1 MGLRNNLFKAIT
13 HPTISCYVEE
23 GKKSN
28 QIDGLVGLFR
38 LTRPNFRSF
47 APDNSPRYGTFYYN
61 WDRKSPL
68 EWEIWRNRLTK
79 FKEFLSTY

>member
-1 MGLRNNLFKAIT
+1 MNFKYNLLKATT
-13 HPTISCYVEE
+13 HPSISCYVEE

-38 LTRPNFRSF
+38 LTRPNFSSF

-61 WDRKSPL
+61 WDRKSTL
-68 EWEIWRNRLTK
+68 EWELWRRRLSKLKT
-79 FKEFLSTY
+79 FLSTY